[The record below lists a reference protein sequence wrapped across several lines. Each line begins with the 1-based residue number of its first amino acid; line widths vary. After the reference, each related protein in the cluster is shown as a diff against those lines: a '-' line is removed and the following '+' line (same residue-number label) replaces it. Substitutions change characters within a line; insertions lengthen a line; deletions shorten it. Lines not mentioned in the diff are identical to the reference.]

1 MIIDYPVATFQGK
14 SGLKIIV
21 GLVLSKAWSIALKL
35 SLSFWAVN
43 FV

>member
-1 MIIDYPVATFQGK
+1 MIIDYPVSTFQGK
-14 SGLKIIV
+14 SGVKIIV

-35 SLSFWAVN
+35 ILSFLFVN